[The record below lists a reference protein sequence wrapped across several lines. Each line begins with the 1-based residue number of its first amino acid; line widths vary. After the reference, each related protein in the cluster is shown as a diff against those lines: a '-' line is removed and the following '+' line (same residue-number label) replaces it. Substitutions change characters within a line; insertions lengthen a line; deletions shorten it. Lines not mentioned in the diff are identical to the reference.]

1 MKKSEIKTEEKQI
14 ETNNQVEFECLFVII
29 NSGYSDI
36 VMDAARKEGAKG
48 GTILHARGTATKELT
63 SKFNITISPD
73 KEIILILVHNSIRDN
88 VLLAINSVAGLGTDC
103 QGIAFSL
110 PVSDVAGIKRDSD

>member
-1 MKKSEIKTEEKQI
+1 MKKETKKEEIITEEN
-14 ETNNQVEFECLFVII
+14 EYECLVVII

-63 SKFNITISPD
+63 SKFDITISPD
-73 KEIILILVHNSIRDN
+73 KELILILVHQSIRDN
-88 VLLAINSVAGLGTDC
+88 VLLAINTAAGLGTDC

-110 PVSDVAGIKRDSD
+110 PVSDVAGIKKDSE

>member
-1 MKKSEIKTEEKQI
+1 MKKEEKI
-14 ETNNQVEFECLFVII
+14 INQTEFECLVVII
-29 NSGYSDI
+29 NSGYSDV

-63 SKFNITISPD
+63 SKFDITLSPD
-73 KEIILILVHNSIRDN
+73 KELILILVHNSIRDK
-88 VLLAINSVAGLGTDC
+88 VLLSINTAAGLGTDC

-110 PVSDVAGIKRDSD
+110 PVSDVCGIKRDSD